1 MKTPPAAVGAVSQKE
16 HPLLTVGRGHT
27 FFLQRVLHTKCSPTC
42 LASYGDTAVFSL
54 TAHFTP
60 PIQIYLNHSFHK
72 AYGKGVD
79 LFLL

>member
-1 MKTPPAAVGAVSQKE
+1 MKTSPAAVGAVSQKE
-16 HPLLTVGRGHT
+16 HPLLTVGHT
-27 FFLQRVLHTKCSPTC
+27 FLLQRVLHTKCSPTC
-42 LASYGDTAVFSL
+42 LASYGDTAEFSL

-79 LFLL
+79 LFWL